1 MRRRVAAHCLYS
13 RRILHGPASELFLC
27 LGSHAGRLLGGRTEC
42 AYAPSTLDFF
52 SPHPQGRRRGS
63 PFARVGLC
71 GFVCLSVGRTVGR
84 RRWAHTRGNF
94 PLRSL
99 AGSFHTCRP
108 FACRDVGVV
117 IRLFLVSDPDRLY
130 KDQLRRFDEH
140 TQLSSSSVIT
150 HPRDKY
156 SPSPGF

>member
-1 MRRRVAAHCLYS
+1 M
-13 RRILHGPASELFLC
+13 F
-27 LGSHAGRLLGGRTEC
+27 
-42 AYAPSTLDFF
+42 
-52 SPHPQGRRRGS
+52 
-63 PFARVGLC
+63 
-71 GFVCLSVGRTVGR
+71 VGRQDGRSEEEEEEVGTHER
-84 RRWAHTRGNF
+84 NF

-99 AGSFHTCRP
+99 AGSFDTCRP
-108 FACRDVGVV
+108 FACRDVVVV
-117 IRLFLVSDPDRLY
+117 IRLFLSDPDRLY